1 MSTAAVTPP
10 SRTSLRVRYAETDRM
25 DVVYYAN
32 FLVWFEIARV
42 ELLRQLGFDYKRM
55 ETEDDIML
63 PVVDVACRY
72 KAPAHYD
79 DVIVIETRISAM
91 RSSMIKFSY
100 EIYRAGA
107 PAENGSPTTD
117 KLLASGE
124 TTHVIVGYGMQKTVL
139 PEKYAKVIRAA
150 AGSAAEDDA

>member
-1 MSTAAVTPP
+1 MTVLTPP

-42 ELLRQLGFDYKRM
+42 ELLRQLGFDYKKM

-79 DVIVIETRISAM
+79 DQIVIETRIAAM
-91 RSSMIKFSY
+91 RTSMMKFSY
-100 EIYRAGA
+100 EVYCAGDA
-107 PAENGSPTTD
+107 AEDGSLTPG

-139 PEKYAKVIRAA
+139 PEKYARVIRAKL
-150 AGSAAEDDA
+150 GLSQDDEEV